1 MRIEDKIIFNEIKQG
16 NKAVYK
22 SLFDEYYDKL
32 VSFATSYLFDQQ
44 ESEDLVQD
52 LFVFL
57 WENAS
62 RVEISLSIKAYFYQS
77 IRNRCI
83 NRLKAIKVKDKNHLL
98 YVDGMLEADDELQH
112 FDPKILDEIL
122 CSIDELPDQMGKIF
136 RMKTLDGL
144 TREKIA
150 DELNVSVNTVKTQ
163 LQRARQR
170 LRQQLLNRTGLMF
183 LL

>member
-1 MRIEDKIIFNEIKQG
+1 MRIEDKIIFNEIKRG

-32 VSFATSYLFDQQ
+32 VSFAKSYLFDQQ

-52 LFVFL
+52 LFVYL

-62 RVEISLSIKAYFYQS
+62 KVNISLSIKAYFYQS
-77 IRNRCI
+77 IRNKCI
-83 NRLKAIKVKDKNHLL
+83 NRLKALKVKDKNHLL
-98 YVDGMLEADDELQH
+98 YVDGMLEADDDLQH
-112 FDPKILDEIL
+112 FDPNILNDIMR
-122 CSIDELPDQMGKIF
+122 SIDELPDQMGTIF
-136 RMKTLDGL
+136 SMKTLDGL

-150 DELNVSVNTVKTQ
+150 EELNVSVNTVKTQ

-170 LRQQLLNRTGLMF
+170 LREQLLNRTGLLFF
-183 LL
+183 L